1 MKTTG
6 KAAIIFAILVACYL
20 LLGLLA
26 YLMPDASVRHHVEQ
40 SIAQGDLGEDYPK
53 AIIQADYG
61 TQDQYTMDNFTDAL
75 IINQAVNLRSEGVKS
90 ILLLPRH
97 DEGIFQCNNLRHF
110 MAGTDEGWTIHYAR
124 YWHGSTFLA
133 RILLTLTSYSGI
145 RYLLFLFS
153 SVVLLWCLMRLWRTV
168 GRMSLVAV
176 AAALLL
182 VNVYVMQFSLQ
193 FVPVL
198 LIALGGILWLTYH
211 PSCKAGLL
219 FFALGSLT
227 AFADLITVPTL
238 TLGLPLVVLVA
249 VRRESD
255 WRRGLLLVVQV
266 ALWWLTGY
274 VLTWL
279 SKWGLATLLTG
290 ENIFADAY
298 GQGTYWGEGG
308 SSYIGEAISSNL
320 KYLHWKFV
328 VVALAVLAV
337 LAAVRY
343 RSKGWALSVQYL
355 LVALIPFAYYVLMAH
370 PAQHHAWYNY
380 RALATAVAALLMA
393 GATMVDWNR
402 VAILKKFRSWIAS
415 KNEIK

>member
-1 MKTTG
+1 MKTSG
-6 KAAIIFAILVACYL
+6 KAALIFAILVASYL

-26 YLMPDASVRHHVEQ
+26 YAMPDWRVRSHVEE
-40 SIAQGDLGEDYPK
+40 SIARGDLEEDYPQ
-53 AIIQADYG
+53 AIIQGDYG

-97 DEGIFQCNNLRHF
+97 DEGVHQCNNLRHL
-110 MAGTDEGWTIHYAR
+110 MAGTDEGRTIHYAR

-133 RILLTLTSYSGI
+133 RLLLTVTSYTGI
-145 RYLLFLFS
+145 RYLIFLFS
-153 SVVLLWCLMRLWRTV
+153 SVVLLWCMMRLWRTV
-168 GRMSLVAV
+168 GRKALVAV

-198 LIALGGILWLTYH
+198 LIALGGILWLTYR

-249 VRRESD
+249 MHHETD
-255 WRRGLLLVVQV
+255 WRRGLLMVVQV
-266 ALWWLTGY
+266 AAWWLAGY
-274 VLTWL
+274 VLTWVA
-279 SKWGLATLLTG
+279 KWGLATLLTG

-298 GQGTYWGEGG
+298 GQGNHWSKGG
-308 SSYIGEAISSNL
+308 SSYIGEAITSNL
-320 KYLHWKFV
+320 RFVHWKFV
-328 VVALAVLAV
+328 VAALAVMAV

-343 RSKGWALSVQYL
+343 RSKGWVLMVQYL
-355 LVALIPFAYYVLMAH
+355 LVALIPFVYYVLMAH
-370 PAQHHAWYNY
+370 PAQHHAWFNY
-380 RALATAVAALLMA
+380 RTLATAVAALLMA
-393 GATMVDWNR
+393 GAAMVDWNR
-402 VAILKKFRSWIAS
+402 VTILNKFRFWIAS